1 MKAKLGQD
9 IKFKHDHKIKLAS
22 GGTVLVKAGDT
33 AKVIKKID
41 DSNAQI
47 MYLTGA
53 AKGKY
58 QNIQLQVEDALN
70 ADEMAKKILGMMN
83 NG

>member
-1 MKAKLGQD
+1 MKVKLGQD
-9 IKFKHDHKIKLAS
+9 IKFRKDHKIKLAS
-22 GGTVLVKAGDT
+22 GGTALVKAGDT

-41 DSNAQI
+41 DTTAQI

-58 QNIQLQVEDALN
+58 QNIQIEVDDSFD
-70 ADEMAKKILGMMN
+70 ADEMAKNILKLMN
-83 NG
+83 EG